1 MPFDDQDVH
10 YEVFDQRLPNGLR
23 VVVNPDPIAPGV
35 AVNLWY
41 RVGSSEEPL
50 GATGFAHLFEHL
62 MFAGSANVASGEHL
76 AAIQAVGGSANAT
89 TSFDRTNYFET
100 VGPHALELAL
110 WLEADRMSTLTVDAA
125 NLETQRDVVKEEKRQ
140 RYDNIPYG
148 DQFELL
154 LDLNFGAD
162 HPYGH
167 PAIGSMADLDA
178 ATLNDVQ
185 NFYRRWYQ
193 PSGAVLTL
201 SGPITISQAMELA
214 ERYFGS
220 LPNTPVPESA
230 QAPPLTPHTGHPELV
245 VHREVPRPMLHL
257 CWRTPAL
264 THPDRLAVDL
274 LLSVLGEGQASRLH
288 RTMVRDQELAE
299 GLGTYDLGLAK
310 QASLAMITSRPREDV
325 NLDQLIPPVFETLA
339 AIADGNL
346 DDRELERAKA
356 GYERE
361 WLAGLAPVE
370 ERADQLGFYTTHF
383 DDPTRINS
391 EFAEIQAVTADD
403 ISAVARRWFDP
414 AAAATLRY
422 EIQE

>member
-1 MPFDDQDVH
+1 
-10 YEVFDQRLPNGLR
+10 
-23 VVVNPDPIAPGV
+23 
-35 AVNLWY
+35 
-41 RVGSSEEPL
+41 
-50 GATGFAHLFEHL
+50 
-62 MFAGSANVASGEHL
+62 
-76 AAIQAVGGSANAT
+76 
-89 TSFDRTNYFET
+89 
-100 VGPHALELAL
+100 
-110 WLEADRMSTLTVDAA
+110 
-125 NLETQRDVVKEEKRQ
+125 
-140 RYDNIPYG
+140 
-148 DQFELL
+148 
-154 LDLNFGAD
+154 
-162 HPYGH
+162 
-167 PAIGSMADLDA
+167 
-178 ATLNDVQ
+178 
-185 NFYRRWYQ
+185 
-193 PSGAVLTL
+193 
-201 SGPITISQAMELA
+201 
-214 ERYFGS
+214 
-220 LPNTPVPESA
+220 
-230 QAPPLTPHTGHPELV
+230 
-245 VHREVPRPMLHL
+245 MLHL

-299 GLGTYDLGLAK
+299 GLSTYDLGLAK